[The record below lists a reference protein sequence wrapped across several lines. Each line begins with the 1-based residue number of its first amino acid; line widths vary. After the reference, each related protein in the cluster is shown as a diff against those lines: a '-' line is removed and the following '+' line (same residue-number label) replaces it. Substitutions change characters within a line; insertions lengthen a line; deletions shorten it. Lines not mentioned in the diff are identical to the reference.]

1 MFGVMHTEKYGRGAV
16 YGMQIEDRRTEAD
29 RGKFERSAIDWNR
42 TKENY
47 HLVDSENW
55 NKRITS
61 RLREEGLKER
71 KNSNVLIGTVYSA
84 SPEFFENMT
93 RPQIEKYFQKC
104 LDFHIKEYCQDDKS
118 RIVSAVVHLDE
129 TTPHMQ
135 IQSIPLFKDE
145 DGMHL
150 SAKLLIG
157 NRNKMREAQ
166 NRFHEEVCK
175 EYGLERGE
183 LVDWNADP
191 KERKSH
197 KDKVEYWRELEK
209 ELSSKVEAL
218 TKKTEEL
225 ERKYHQKLVPDYNK
239 VASLGRKLQSDI
251 ENMKTEKGEI
261 KVDISELQKEKLQLE
276 TDIEKLA
283 NEIIRTSKDPAF
295 KLQRWES
302 YLRKNGGESF
312 LIGFEKEELQRER
325 DVLALLEKTKKSGKS
340 HRRDTDIDR

>member
-29 RGKFERSAIDWNR
+29 KGKFERSAIDWNR

-197 KDKVEYWRELEK
+197 KDKVEYWKELEK

-218 TKKTEEL
+218 TKKSEEL
-225 ERKYHQKLVPDYNK
+225 ERKYNEQVVPNYNK
-239 VASLGRKLQSDI
+239 IASLSRKIRSNIDTLR
-251 ENMKTEKGEI
+251 NEKGE
-261 KVDISELQKEKLQLE
+261 VEMDISELQKEKKQLE
-276 TDIEKLA
+276 IDIEKLA
-283 NEIIRTSKDPAF
+283 NEIIRSSKDPAF
-295 KLQRWES
+295 KLQRWEN
-302 YLRKNGGESF
+302 YLRANGGESF
-312 LIGFEKEELQRER
+312 LIGFEKEELQREK
-325 DVLALLEKTKKSGKS
+325 DVLALLEETKKNRKS